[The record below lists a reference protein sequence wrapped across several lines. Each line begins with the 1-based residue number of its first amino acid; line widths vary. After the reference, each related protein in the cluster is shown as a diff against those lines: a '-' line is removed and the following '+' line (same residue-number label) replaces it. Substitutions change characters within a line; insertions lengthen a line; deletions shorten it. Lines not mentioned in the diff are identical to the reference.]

1 MAATALSG
9 AAFGAAMMAAGFHQP
24 SVVTSQFKFED
35 WHMFQTFL
43 AATASSAAIYA
54 LAERLGYVSI
64 SPRDSSPL
72 GLFSKYDGNVLGG
85 GLLGAG
91 MALSGSCPGTLYAQ
105 LAAGVRS
112 GFHALDGAIIGGVLW
127 SGLVSKL
134 VRRRRERTG
143 VKPEPGVVS
152 EQLRLSNGATLVL
165 LEAVCVAVVAATTLL
180 CTPASPTA
188 KIAGALAG
196 LLIGSAQLVS
206 IVTRKTMLGV
216 SGSYEEVGNF
226 FWWLVGG
233 ADVNAKPASYQN
245 ILFASGVAAGAWG
258 LVKLVP
264 GLPSGPVREI
274 SPLLAVSGGVLMAVG
289 SRMAGGCTSGH
300 GISGIS
306 LLSTSSVITIM
317 CTFAAG
323 SVVAPLVH

>member
-1 MAATALSG
+1 MAATAISG

-24 SVVTSQFKFED
+24 SVVISQLKFEN

-43 AATASSAAIYA
+43 AATATSAAIYA
-54 LAERLGYVSI
+54 VAERLGYAKI
-64 SPRDSSPL
+64 SPRNSSPL
-72 GLFSKYDGNVLGG
+72 GLLSSYDGNILGG

-127 SGLVSKL
+127 SGLVSRL
-134 VRRRRERTG
+134 VKRRREKAGAR
-143 VKPEPGVVS
+143 PEPAVVG
-152 EQLRLSNGATLVL
+152 ERLGLSNGTALLL
-165 LEAVCVAVVAATTLL
+165 LEAVCVAVIAATTLY
-180 CTPASPTA
+180 TPVSPTA
-188 KIAGALAG
+188 KIPGALAG
-196 LLIGSAQLVS
+196 LLVGGAQLVS
-206 IVTRKTMLGV
+206 ILSRRTMMGI

-226 FWWLVGG
+226 FWWLVRG
-233 ADVNAKPASYQN
+233 ADTNAKPSSYQN
-245 ILFASGVAAGAWG
+245 ILFASWVAAGAWG
-258 LVKLVP
+258 LLRLVP
-264 GLPSGPVREI
+264 GLASGPAYEI

-306 LLSTSSVITIM
+306 LLSVSSVVTIM
-317 CTFAAG
+317 SAFAAG
-323 SVVAPLVH
+323 GVVAPLVH